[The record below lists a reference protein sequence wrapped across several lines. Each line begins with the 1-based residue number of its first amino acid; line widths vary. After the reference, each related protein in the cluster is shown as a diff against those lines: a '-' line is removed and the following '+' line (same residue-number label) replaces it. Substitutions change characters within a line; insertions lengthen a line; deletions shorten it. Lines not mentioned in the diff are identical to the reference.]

1 VCSVSSA
8 ADPAE
13 GNAVDVVLV
22 GSEAQV
28 RPMRAVTEEMLARL
42 GVAATITFEAEV
54 DPTNVINPRPGAEPR
69 VARAWIDLSR
79 QDRATLYLVDREWER
94 VLIRHL
100 PRTPGHDELARE
112 AIGHILETA
121 VDALLHGARIGIV
134 REDAERELEGPPSST
149 PPAPPPSSATISVPS
164 ARSDSSRGF
173 HVAGGAEYEGVLYA
187 NGGVVTHGPA
197 GTLHVAAGSG
207 TFQPALWFTLQYRLP
222 LTVDA
227 HPLGIRLDAGAA
239 RALAGFDA
247 AISERVA
254 IRFGVGAGVDVMHL
268 TPRSEDG
275 SGTSVAADQTFAVV
289 VARSSVG
296 VALSL
301 SRHVAM
307 VSVLSCDLDPSD
319 TRYVSIVNGARFTAL
334 SPWTFRPAL
343 SLGVEVP

>member
-1 VCSVSSA
+1 
-8 ADPAE
+8 
-13 GNAVDVVLV
+13 
-22 GSEAQV
+22 
-28 RPMRAVTEEMLARL
+28 MRAVTEELLARL
-42 GVAATITFEAEV
+42 GVAATITFDAEV
-54 DPTNVINPRPGAEPR
+54 DPAQVINPRPGAEPR

-149 PPAPPPSSATISVPS
+149 PPAPMPSSSATTSVPS
-164 ARSDSSRGF
+164 PASDSARGF
-173 HVAGGAEYEGVLYA
+173 RVAGGAAYEASLYA

-197 GTLHVAAGSG
+197 GTLLVAAGRG
-207 TFQPALWFTLQYRLP
+207 VFRPGLWFTLQYRLP

-227 HPLGIRLDAGAA
+227 HPLGVRLYAGAA

-254 IRFGVGAGVDVMHL
+254 IRFGVGPGVEVMRL
-268 TPRSEDG
+268 VPRVEDG
-275 SGTSVAADQTFAVV
+275 SGTSPATDQNFAVI

-296 VALSL
+296 IAFSL
-301 SRHVAM
+301 SRRVAM

-319 TRYVSIVNGARFTAL
+319 TRYVSIVNGAAVAAL

-343 SLGVEVP
+343 ALGVEVQ